1 MLGSKLLLLLL
12 SLLCVV
18 SVSLATCQTKSYS
31 LLDSEEMRVKTCPGP
46 GDPDSFT
53 DCCGPSWQRSVQ
65 SPQGFQAI
73 SHLCWDSGKRL
84 SAISIEP

>member
-12 SLLCVV
+12 SLLCIV

-46 GDPDSFT
+46 GDPDTFT
-53 DCCGPSWQRSVQ
+53 DCCGPSWQRSVPGFPGNFA
-65 SPQGFQAI
+65 SLLGFGEKGFQLLA
-73 SHLCWDSGKRL
+73 
-84 SAISIEP
+84 